1 MAIAIGMVEFSSI
14 ARGIYAA
21 DQMVKISE
29 VEIVTAQTICPGQ
42 YIALVEGDLAA
53 VQASV
58 RIGEPFAG
66 EYFVDSLVIPNV
78 HHGIFPAITGATMPE
93 HVTALGIFETFSVAT
108 MITAAD
114 QILKAAELESIEI
127 RLGTGLGGKSFF
139 TFTGDVAA
147 VETGVEAGRAVAE
160 AKGLMV
166 DAEVI
171 PSPSDRLV
179 PSVL

>member
-29 VEIVTAQTICPGQ
+29 VEIVTAQTICPGK
-42 YIALVEGDLAA
+42 YIALVEGDVAA
-53 VQASV
+53 VQDSV
-58 RIGEPFAG
+58 RIGEQFAG
-66 EYFVDSLVIPNV
+66 EYWVASLVIPNV
-78 HHGIFPAITGATMPE
+78 HHGSYPAITGATMPE

>member
-29 VEIVTAQTICPGQ
+29 VAIVTAQTICPGK
-42 YIALVEGDLAA
+42 YIALVEGDVAA
-53 VQASV
+53 VQDSV
-58 RIGEPFAG
+58 RIGEQFAG

>member
-1 MAIAIGMVEFSSI
+1 MMRKGRRFISLCSNRFS
-14 ARGIYAA
+14 AV
-21 DQMVKISE
+21 MFKISSR
-29 VEIVTAQTICPGQ
+29 T
-42 YIALVEGDLAA
+42 
-53 VQASV
+53 
-58 RIGEPFAG
+58 R
-66 EYFVDSLVIPNV
+66 
-78 HHGIFPAITGATMPE
+78 IFPAITGATMPE